1 MDLQSIAPEIC
12 ASLQKIIEDITVDI
26 TPTLVPIVDENLQS
40 ITIIIS
46 APENQLGQIIGKEG
60 KIIKSLRTLA
70 NIAYPNVRLNLQIK
84 D

>member
-1 MDLQSIAPEIC
+1 MDLQTIATNV
-12 ASLQKIIEDITVDI
+12 SQTLKNIISAITVDLD
-26 TPTLVPIVDENLQS
+26 PTVETVVDESLQS
-40 ITIIIS
+40 ITLNIS

-60 KIIKSLRTLA
+60 KIIKSLRTLL